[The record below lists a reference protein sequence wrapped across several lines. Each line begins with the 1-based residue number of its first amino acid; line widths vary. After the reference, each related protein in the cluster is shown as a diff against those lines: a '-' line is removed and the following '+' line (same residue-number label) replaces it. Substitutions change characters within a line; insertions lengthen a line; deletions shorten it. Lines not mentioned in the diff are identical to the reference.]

1 VSEPTK
7 GEWLS
12 AWIDGLERSQ
22 FTGEVSLTLYLDHG
36 GITRL
41 VVKEER
47 ISTT

>member
-1 VSEPTK
+1 MDAMFLQVASDRAQEPTAR
-7 GEWLS
+7 E
-12 AWIDGLERSQ
+12 
-22 FTGEVSLTLYLDHG
+22 LTLYLDHG